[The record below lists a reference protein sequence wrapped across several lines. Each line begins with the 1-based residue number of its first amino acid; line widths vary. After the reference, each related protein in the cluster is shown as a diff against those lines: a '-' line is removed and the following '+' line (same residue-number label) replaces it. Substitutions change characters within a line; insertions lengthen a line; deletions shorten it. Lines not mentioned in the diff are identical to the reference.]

1 MKKILTN
8 SIKNNIVNCI
18 NNTPEMIT
26 ILENFLQGVT
36 NIKTNTCEYH
46 ALKFLNWLKY
56 GGKLPFS
63 VFTVGNV
70 KLPFLSFS
78 SLPGVT
84 CPGAG
89 DCLINPIS
97 GKRGYCYSFKSWR
110 YPSAFFRQVQNTI
123 LMNNFPLIEEALKET
138 LYTKKG
144 NLRANFKK
152 LIYEHNNK
160 LHLAK
165 IDFRL
170 YVDGDFSSIKDLK
183 NWMKLL
189 EKNSLINAYGY
200 SKSLNLFLQLHDA
213 GYKFPSNY
221 VLNLSNGGKFDSL
234 RPILKDLYFVR
245 GNFTAVKG
253 SKKDIRKQ
261 FTNKIF
267 ICPGKCG
274 TCTNIGHACGN
285 LSKFNNIEIVIPVH

>member
-8 SIKNNIVNCI
+8 EIKNSIVNCL
-18 NNTPEMIT
+18 NSTPEMIT
-26 ILENFLQGVT
+26 VLENFLQGV
-36 NIKTNTCEYH
+36 NKIGVNTSEYH

-63 VFTVGNV
+63 VFTIGNV

-84 CPGAG
+84 CPGAAE
-89 DCLINPIS
+89 CLD
-97 GKRGYCYSFKSWR
+97 YCYSFKAWR
-110 YPSAFFRQVQNTI
+110 YPAAFFRQVQNTI
-123 LMNNFPLIEEALKET
+123 LMSNFPLIEEALKNT
-138 LYTKKG
+138 LYLKNG
-144 NLRANFKK
+144 NLRKAFSD
-152 LIYEHNNK
+152 LD
-160 LHLAK
+160 K

-170 YVDGDFSSIKDLK
+170 YVDGDFSNITDLK
-183 NWMKLL
+183 NWMELL
-189 EKNSLINAYGY
+189 RNSPKINAYGY

-234 RPILKDLYFVR
+234 RPILKNLYFVR

-261 FTNKIF
+261 FTNKVF

-285 LSKFNNIEIVIPVH
+285 LDKFNNIEIVIPVH

>member
-8 SIKNNIVNCI
+8 TIKNNIVNCI
-18 NNTPEMIT
+18 NDTPGMVT

-36 NIKTNTCEYH
+36 KIKVNTSEYH

-56 GGKLPFS
+56 GGKLPFT

-78 SLPGVT
+78 TLPGVT

-89 DCLINPIS
+89 DCLINPIN
-97 GKRGYCYSFKSWR
+97 GKRGYCYSFKAWR
-110 YPSAFFRQVQNTI
+110 YPAAFFRQVQNTI
-123 LMNNFPLIEEALKET
+123 LMSNFPLIEDALNNTIYLKN
-138 LYTKKG
+138 G
-144 NLRANFKK
+144 NFRKAFSNL
-152 LIYEHNNK
+152 E
-160 LHLAK
+160 K

-170 YVDGDFSSIKDLK
+170 YVDGDFSSTEDLK
-183 NWMKLL
+183 NWMQLL
-189 EKNSLINAYGY
+189 ENNPLINAYGY
-200 SKSLNLFLQLHDA
+200 SKSINLFLQLHDA

-234 RPILKDLYFVR
+234 RHILKDLYFVR
-245 GNFTAVKG
+245 GNFTAVKVSPG
-253 SKKDIRKQ
+253 ENIRDK
-261 FTNKIF
+261 FDSKIF

-274 TCTNIGHACGN
+274 TCTNVGHACGN
-285 LSKFNNIEIVIPVH
+285 LTTFNNMEIVIPVH

>member
-8 SIKNNIVNCI
+8 SIKNNIVNCL
-18 NNTPEMIT
+18 NNTPDMVT

-78 SLPGVT
+78 TLPDVT

-89 DCLINPIS
+89 ECLD
-97 GKRGYCYSFKSWR
+97 YCYSFKAWR

-123 LMNNFPLIEEALKET
+123 LMSNFNIIETELSKILSRPT
-138 LYTKKG
+138 FR
-144 NLRANFKK
+144 RAD
-152 LIYEHNNK
+152 
-160 LHLAK
+160 K

-170 YVDGDFSSIKDLK
+170 YVDGDFSI
-183 NWMKLL
+183 
-189 EKNSLINAYGY
+189 
-200 SKSLNLFLQLHDA
+200 LQ
-213 GYKFPSNY
+213 
-221 VLNLSNGGKFDSL
+221 
-234 RPILKDLYFVR
+234 I
-245 GNFTAVKG
+245 
-253 SKKDIRKQ
+253 
-261 FTNKIF
+261 
-267 ICPGKCG
+267 
-274 TCTNIGHACGN
+274 
-285 LSKFNNIEIVIPVH
+285 

>member
-8 SIKNNIVNCI
+8 SIKNNIVNCL
-18 NNTPEMIT
+18 NNTPDMVT

-78 SLPGVT
+78 TLPDVT
-84 CPGAG
+84 RPGAG
-89 DCLINPIS
+89 ECLD
-97 GKRGYCYSFKSWR
+97 YCYSFKAWR

-123 LMNNFPLIEEALKET
+123 LMSNFNIIETELSKILSRPT
-138 LYTKKG
+138 FR
-144 NLRANFKK
+144 RAD
-152 LIYEHNNK
+152 
-160 LHLAK
+160 K

-170 YVDGDFSSIKDLK
+170 YVDGYFSNITDLK
-183 NWMKLL
+183 NWFELL
-189 EKNSLINAYGY
+189 ENNPQINAYGY
-200 SKSLNLFLQLHDA
+200 SKSLNLFLQLHDE
-213 GYKFPSNY
+213 GFKFPSNY

-234 RPILKDLYFVR
+234 RPILKNLYFVR

-253 SKKDIRKQ
+253 TKKDIRKQ
-261 FTNKIF
+261 FKNKVF
-267 ICPGKCG
+267 ICHGKCG
-274 TCTNIGHACGN
+274 TWTNIGHACGN

>member
-8 SIKNNIVNCI
+8 SIKNNIVNCL
-18 NNTPEMIT
+18 NDTPEMIT

-36 NIKTNTCEYH
+36 NIKVNTCEYH

-63 VFTVGNV
+63 VFTVGNE

-89 DCLINPIS
+89 DCLVNPIS

-123 LMNNFPLIEEALKET
+123 LMSNFDLIKTELNNT
-138 LYTKKG
+138 LYLKNG
-144 NLRANFKK
+144 NLRKAFSK
-152 LIYEHNNK
+152 LE
-160 LHLAK
+160 K

-170 YVDGDFSSIKDLK
+170 YVDGDFSSTTDLN

-189 EKNSLINAYGY
+189 EKNSNINAYGY
-200 SKSLNLFLQLHDA
+200 SKSLNLFLQLHDQ

-234 RPILKDLYFVR
+234 RPILKNLYFVR

-253 SKKDIRKQ
+253 SKKDARKQ

-274 TCTNIGHACGN
+274 TCTNVGHACGN
-285 LSKFNNIEIVIPVH
+285 LSTFNNIEIVIPVH

>member
-18 NNTPEMIT
+18 NNTPAMIT

-36 NIKTNTCEYH
+36 KIKTNTSEYH

-56 GGKLPFS
+56 GGKLPFT

-78 SLPGVT
+78 TLPGVT

-110 YPSAFFRQVQNTI
+110 YPAAFFRQVQNTM
-123 LMNNFPLIEEALKET
+123 LMSNFDLIKTELDKTIYLKN
-138 LYTKKG
+138 G
-144 NLRANFKK
+144 NLRKSFSK
-152 LIYEHNNK
+152 LD
-160 LHLAK
+160 K

-170 YVDGDFSSIKDLK
+170 YVDGDFSSTTDLK
-183 NWMKLL
+183 NWSELL
-189 EKNSLINAYGY
+189 KNTPKINAYGY
-200 SKSLNLFLQLHDA
+200 SKSLNLFLQLHDQ

-234 RPILKDLYFVR
+234 RPIMKNLYFVR

-261 FTNKIF
+261 FKNKVF

-274 TCTNIGHACGN
+274 SCTSVGHACGN
-285 LSKFNNIEIVIPVH
+285 LTKFNNMEIVIPVH

>member
-18 NNTPEMIT
+18 NNTPGMIT
-26 ILENFLQGVT
+26 VLENFLQGVT

-63 VFTVGNV
+63 VFTIGNV

-89 DCLINPIS
+89 DCLVNPIN

-123 LMNNFPLIEEALKET
+123 LMSNFPLIEEALKET

-144 NLRANFKK
+144 NLRKSFSD
-152 LIYEHNNK
+152 LDE
-160 LHLAK
+160 

-170 YVDGDFSSIKDLK
+170 YVDGDFSSIEDMK
-183 NWMKLL
+183 NWMELL
-189 EKNSLINAYGY
+189 RNTPKINAYGY

-213 GYKFPSNY
+213 GFKFPSNY

-261 FTNKIF
+261 FKNKVF